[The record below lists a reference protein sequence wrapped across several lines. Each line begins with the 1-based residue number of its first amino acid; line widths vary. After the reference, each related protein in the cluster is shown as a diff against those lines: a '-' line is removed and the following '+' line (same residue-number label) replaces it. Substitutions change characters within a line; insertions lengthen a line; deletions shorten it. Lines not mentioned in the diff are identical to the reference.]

1 MNEILLY
8 IAAGLALVT
17 ILVHSIVG
25 EKRLITPLVNS
36 DHGVME
42 ADLAKQVV
50 RFAWHFTS
58 IIGLIAVYIL
68 FDAARDFAAADTALL
83 SITGGAF
90 LIAGIYDAIATRGK
104 HIGWP
109 LLAAAGFLTI
119 LTLYI

>member
-1 MNEILLY
+1 MNEVLLY
-8 IAAGLALVT
+8 ISAVLALVT

-42 ADLAKQVV
+42 ADLAKQVI

-58 IIGLIAVYIL
+58 ILGLIAVYIL
-68 FDAARDFAAADTALL
+68 FDAAQDFAAADKSLL
-83 SITGGAF
+83 LITGGAF
-90 LIAGIYDAIATRGK
+90 LFAGIYDAIVTRGK

-109 LLAAAGFLTI
+109 LLAAIGFLTI
-119 LTLYI
+119 STLYI